1 MAALMLVVQLL
12 LAVQPMLFTSVRL
25 YAIQSLFLAGI
36 AGVVAFFDN
45 ASHVYVVAVL
55 TVIGKVIFLPWLLNR
70 QLRRIKIA
78 QEVEPLFNAPATI
91 MVCGGLTVARLS
103 RGAAVHVA

>member
-1 MAALMLVVQLL
+1 MNPQPSAELGPQLITLMAALMLVLQLL

-55 TVIGKVIFLPWLLNR
+55 TIIGKV
-70 QLRRIKIA
+70 
-78 QEVEPLFNAPATI
+78 
-91 MVCGGLTVARLS
+91 
-103 RGAAVHVA
+103 